1 MPKPEQKLSRRAFG
15 GAVGAG
21 VAASVVGLPTSTSA
35 ASTSAA
41 AEERPFRAAADRR
54 SKRPN
59 LLFVL
64 ADDLGWAD
72 LSCFGSPHIKTPN
85 LDRLAAQG
93 VRFTDGYAGS
103 STCSPTRLSLYTGR
117 YPGRTEAGLEEPII
131 EKSTVG
137 LEPTHPT
144 LASLLGRA
152 GYTTSMIGK
161 WHCGFLP
168 DHSPT
173 KSGWD
178 EFFGNF
184 GGALEYYSKL
194 TSDRRYDL
202 YEGETPYKD
211 LRHYTEVL
219 TERASEF
226 IEGDHDRPWL
236 LNLNYTTA
244 HWPWIAE
251 GDTAEAKR
259 LEKLILELPLE
270 EAQLALAHLD
280 GGSLD
285 KYRQMVESLDRS
297 VGEVM
302 RALKRS
308 GQERDTLVVF
318 SSDNGGERYSNSWP
332 LTGNKYALLEGGI
345 RVPTI
350 LRWPARVDGHQVS
363 RVPVFTPDWTATFL
377 DAAGARPDPAV
388 PLDGVSLTGYLLRG
402 EEAPERDLFWRTE
415 EERALRRG
423 KWKYHRAT
431 QSRFPNRNGKDTLF
445 DLEQDPR
452 ECADRS
458 AHEPK
463 LVAELRAS
471 WEKTDA
477 GLLPYPA
484 QRSRDA

>member
-1 MPKPEQKLSRRAFG
+1 MPRPEQKLSRRAFG
-15 GAVGAG
+15 ATFGAG
-21 VAASVVGLPTSTSA
+21 VAAATGLPTAQAHAA
-35 ASTSAA
+35 AST
-41 AEERPFRAAADRR
+41 EERPFRAAEGRT

-59 LLFVL
+59 LLYLL

-72 LSCFGSPHIKTPN
+72 LSCYGSPHIKTPH

-137 LEPTHPT
+137 LDPEHPT
-144 LASLLGRA
+144 LASLLGTA
-152 GYTTSMIGK
+152 GYTTAMIGK

-168 DHSPT
+168 DYSPV

-184 GGALEYYSKL
+184 GGSMEYYSKI
-194 TSDRRYDL
+194 TSDKRYDL

-211 LRHYTEVL
+211 LRYYTEIL
-219 TERASEF
+219 TERASDF
-226 IEGDHDRPWL
+226 IGRDHDKPWL

-251 GDTAEAKR
+251 GDTEEAKR
-259 LEKLILELPLE
+259 LEKRVRELPLE
-270 EAQLALAHLD
+270 QAQLALAHLD

-285 KYRQMVESLDRS
+285 KYREMVESLDRS
-297 VGEVM
+297 VGAVLH
-302 RALKRS
+302 ALKKS
-308 GQERDTLVVF
+308 GQDRDTIVVF

-332 LTGNKYALLEGGI
+332 FTGGKHTLQEGGI

-363 RVPVFTPDWTATFL
+363 DVPVFTPDWTATFL
-377 DAAGARPDPAV
+377 DAAGARPAPAT
-388 PLDGVSLTGYLLRG
+388 PLDGVSLIPYLSRG
-402 EEAPERDLFWRTE
+402 ETPERDLFWRTR

-431 QSRFPNRNGKDTLF
+431 EAKIPPRNGKDALF
-445 DLEQDPR
+445 DVERDPH
-452 ECADRS
+452 EGADRS
-458 AHEPK
+458 AHEPE
-463 LVAELRAS
+463 LVAELKAA
-471 WEKTDA
+471 WEKIDA
-477 GLLPYPA
+477 GLLPYP
-484 QRSRDA
+484 SGS

>member
-1 MPKPEQKLSRRAFG
+1 MPKPEQNLSRRAFA

-21 VAASVVGLPTSTSA
+21 AAAAVVGPPVSGAHAAPAASGSTA
-35 ASTSAA
+35 
-41 AEERPFRAAADRR
+41 ERPFRAATDRR
-54 SKRPN
+54 AKRPN
-59 LLFVL
+59 LLYIL

-72 LSCFGSPHIKTPN
+72 LACYGSPHIKTPH

-137 LEPTHPT
+137 LPPTHPT
-144 LASLLGRA
+144 LASLLGGA
-152 GYTTSMIGK
+152 GYTTAMIGK

-173 KSGWD
+173 RSGWD

-194 TSDRRYDL
+194 TSDRTYDL

-211 LRHYTEVL
+211 LRYYTQVL
-219 TERASEF
+219 TERAGEF
-226 IEGDHDRPWL
+226 IERDHDEPWL
-236 LNLNYTTA
+236 LNLNFTTA

-251 GDTAEAKR
+251 GDTEEAER
-259 LEKLILELPLE
+259 LEKLVLELPLE
-270 EAQLALAHLD
+270 QARLALAHLD

-285 KYRQMVESLDRS
+285 TYREMVESLDRS
-297 VGEVM
+297 VGEIM
-302 RALKRS
+302 RILKRS

-332 LTGNKYALLEGGI
+332 LTGGKYALLEGGI

-350 LRWPARVDGHQVS
+350 MRWPARVDGHQIS
-363 RVPVFTPDWTATFL
+363 HVPVFTPDWTATFL
-377 DAAGARPDPAV
+377 DVGGARPDPAT
-388 PLDGVSLTGYLLRG
+388 PLDGVSLTGYLLHG
-402 EEAPERDLFWRTE
+402 EKGPERDLFWRTR

-423 KWKYHRAT
+423 KWKYHRAAKAKY
-431 QSRFPNRNGKDTLF
+431 PHKNGKDTLY
-445 DLEQDPR
+445 DMEQDQR

-458 AHEPK
+458 AHEPR
-463 LVAELRAS
+463 LVAELRAA
-471 WEKTDA
+471 WEKIDA

-484 QRSRDA
+484 

>member
-1 MPKPEQKLSRRAFG
+1 MPRPEQKLSRRAFG
-15 GAVGAG
+15 ATVGAG
-21 VAASVVGLPTSTSA
+21 VAAATGLPTAQAHAA
-35 ASTSAA
+35 ASTEVSA
-41 AEERPFRAAADRR
+41 EGRPFRAAEGRT

-59 LLFVL
+59 LLYFL

-72 LSCFGSPHIKTPN
+72 LSCYGSPHIKTPH

-131 EKSTVG
+131 EKSKVG
-137 LEPTHPT
+137 LDPAHPT
-144 LASLLGRA
+144 LASLLGAA
-152 GYTTSMIGK
+152 GYTTAMIGK

-168 DHSPT
+168 DYSPT

-184 GGALEYYSKL
+184 GGALEYYSKI
-194 TSDRRYDL
+194 TSDKRYDL

-211 LRHYTEVL
+211 LRYYTEIL
-219 TERASEF
+219 TERASGF
-226 IEGDHDRPWL
+226 IERDHDKPWL

-251 GDTAEAKR
+251 GDTEEAER
-259 LEKLILELPLE
+259 LEKRVRELPLE
-270 EAQLALAHLD
+270 QAQLALAHLD

-285 KYRQMVESLDRS
+285 KYREMVESLDRS
-297 VGEVM
+297 VGAVL
-302 RALKRS
+302 RALKKS
-308 GQERDTLVVF
+308 GQDRDTIVVF

-332 LTGNKYALLEGGI
+332 LTGGKYTLQEGGI

-363 RVPVFTPDWTATFL
+363 DVPVFTPDWTATFL
-377 DAAGARPDPAV
+377 DAAGARPDPAT
-388 PLDGVSLTGYLLRG
+388 PLDGVSLIPYLSRG
-402 EEAPERDLFWRTE
+402 KAPERDLFWRTR

-431 QSRFPNRNGKDTLF
+431 KAEIPTRNGKDALF
-445 DLEQDPR
+445 DMERDQH

-458 AHEPK
+458 AHEPD
-463 LVAELRAS
+463 LVAELKAA
-471 WEKTDA
+471 WEKIDA
-477 GLLPYPA
+477 GLLPYP
-484 QRSRDA
+484 SGS